1 MKQKLLAAL
10 TVIMLTV
17 SALFAQVPQGI
28 PYQGVARTN
37 TGTIIANQNIT
48 LRLSIHDGTSNG
60 TIVFQETH
68 NLTTTDR
75 KSTRLNSS
83 HRT

>member
-60 TIVFQETH
+60 TIVFQIGRAH
-68 NLTTTDR
+68 V
-75 KSTRLNSS
+75 
-83 HRT
+83 